1 MAVTRGAPRGWR
13 SRGTSNMASSM
24 RRHLLASTLFVGAH
38 LAALPAHAQVSQ
50 PAEAAPNVQDETA
63 EQPATDVIVTGSRIA
78 RPDLT
83 TASPVNV
90 VGQAEIQFRQPA
102 SADDL
107 LRSLPAVRPNLGR
120 GVNNGSDG
128 SSSIDLRGI
137 GTNRTLVLL
146 DGRRIVPF
154 GLDNV
159 VDTNVIPIALLERV
173 DVVTGGASTVYG
185 ADAVAGVVNFITRRN
200 FSGAEA
206 QAQYGISDRGDA
218 RQYKADLTIGSNLA
232 DDKGNVVIG
241 LGYTKSDELLTTN
254 RSIGTIPVSSVT
266 GLFSGSTASVPTIF
280 TSPNANAFFGS
291 TAGAQGV
298 IGGVINPTTGALER
312 ATAGNTYNSNIGT
325 YYSTPL
331 ERYNIFAQGRYEVTP
346 GVEVYSSAMYTR
358 SLVRLQ
364 LAPSATFTNT
374 YQLSLNNAYLPA
386 AARNQLCA
394 ARGITV
400 AACNT
405 AAAVRGGPGTA
416 GYLEIPV
423 IAQRRFTE
431 YGPRGN
437 PIESQQFQVQAGLRG
452 EIVSG
457 LKYDF
462 SAQYGETT
470 QNQDRENWGSFT
482 RVQQALRSY
491 RAADGTPTCTDTAN
505 GCVPLN
511 LFGAEGSITP
521 AMIGFF
527 DLDARIRRNTQLTV
541 VNGNITGDLGKFA
554 SPFASSPIGFNF
566 GGEYR
571 KIKAA
576 SFPDFPSQI
585 QGEVLGTGARTPPD
599 AGQYDVKEA
608 FGEIIVPL
616 VADVPFLY
624 RVTAEG
630 GVRYSDYS
638 TTGSSIT
645 WKAGGGIEPFQGF
658 KFRGM
663 YQKAVR
669 SPNISELFQS
679 QVQGLGNLTTD
690 PCQLALPTGNAG
702 LTALC
707 IATGAPAGTIGS
719 ISPPSST
726 QINVTTAGNALLD
739 VERARTYTLGAVI
752 SPNDMLPGFS
762 LTVDYFNIKVKDA
775 ITTPAQGDILNGC
788 YSAALNPSFAYNGF
802 CQLIQRNPLNGT
814 LNGAGETP
822 GVILGGSNLGVIQT
836 AGIDFGVSQRLPLD
850 ELGLNNAGALS
861 FGFNATW
868 LDYYH
873 FQATP
878 LSINRD
884 CTGYYSTNCTNPRP
898 NWKWNGRA
906 TYSLGGFD
914 ASVLWRHINSVQ
926 LEEYRATATTPLTTA
941 QPGGPNPAL
950 TGSSTL
956 VINGVTYTGVPTGG
970 IQPAFR
976 SIGAYD
982 YFDIALRYSVNDNL
996 DLSLTVDNITDKKPP
1011 LVGSGVGGTA
1021 FNSGNTFPTT
1031 YDVIGRY
1038 FTFGIRLKY

>member
-1 MAVTRGAPRGWR
+1 
-13 SRGTSNMASSM
+13 MASTI
-24 RRHLLASTLFVGAH
+24 RCALLASTLLAGVH
-38 LAALPAHAQVSQ
+38 LASPAAAQVSQ
-50 PAEAAPNVQDETA
+50 PAEATPPVREGTTEDGTA
-63 EQPATDVIVTGSRIA
+63 DVVVTGTRIA

-90 VGQAEIQFRQPA
+90 VSLQEIQFRQPA
-102 SADDL
+102 TADDL
-107 LRSLPAVRPNLGR
+107 LRTLPAIRPNLGR
-120 GVNNGSDG
+120 AVNNGSDG
-128 SSSIDLRGI
+128 SASIDLRGI
-137 GTNRTLVLL
+137 GTNRTLVLI
-146 DGRRIVPF
+146 DGRRVVPF
-154 GLDNV
+154 GLDNI
-159 VDTNVIPIALLERV
+159 VDTNVVPVALLERV
-173 DVVTGGASTVYG
+173 EVVTGGASTVYG

-200 FSGAEA
+200 FEGFAG

-218 RQYKADLTIGSNLA
+218 SQFKADLTIGSNLA

-241 LGYTKSDELLTTN
+241 LGYTKADELLTTN
-254 RSIGTIPVSSVT
+254 RAIGAFPISSVT
-266 GLFSGSTASVPTIF
+266 GLFSGSTAAVPTIF

-298 IGGVINPTTGALER
+298 IGGVINPATGALVR
-312 ATAGNTYNSNIGT
+312 ATAGDTFNSNIGT
-325 YYSTPL
+325 YYQTPID
-331 ERYNIFAQGRYEVTP
+331 RYNVFAQGRYELTP
-346 GVEVYSSAMYTR
+346 GIEAYASAMYTR
-358 SLVRLQ
+358 STVRLQ
-364 LAPSATFTNT
+364 LASSATFTNT
-374 YQLSLNNAYLPA
+374 YQLSLNNAFLPA

-394 ARGITV
+394 ARGITT

-405 AAAVRGGPGTA
+405 AAAVQGGAGTP

-437 PIESQQFQVQAGLRG
+437 PIRSEQFQVQAGFRG
-452 EIVSG
+452 EIVEG

-462 SAQYGETT
+462 SAQYGETS

-491 RAADGTPTCTDTAN
+491 RTPAGAAVCTDTTN

-541 VNGNITGDLGKFA
+541 VNGNITGDFGKFA
-554 SPFASSPIGFNF
+554 SPFASSPIGFNV
-566 GGEYR
+566 GAEYR
-571 KIKAA
+571 DIKAA

-599 AGQYDVKEA
+599 AGKYDVKEV

-630 GVRYSDYS
+630 GIRYSDYS
-638 TTGSSIT
+638 TTGGSTT

-669 SPNISELFQS
+669 SPNIQELFQS

-707 IATGAPAGTIGS
+707 IATGAPASTIGS

-726 QINVTTAGNALLD
+726 QINVTTSGNPNLD

-752 SPNDMLPGFS
+752 SPNDLLPGFS
-762 LTVDYFNIKVKDA
+762 LVVDYFNIKVTDA

-788 YSAALNPSFAYNGF
+788 YSAALNPGFENNGF
-802 CQLIQRNPLNGT
+802 CQLIRRNPLNGT

-822 GVILGGSNLGVIQT
+822 GVILGGSNLGVIET
-836 AGIDFGVSQRLPLD
+836 AGIDVGVTQRVPLSEFGL
-850 ELGLNNAGALS
+850 ENAGAIS

-878 LSINRD
+878 NSINRD

-898 NWKWNGRA
+898 EWKWNGRL
-906 TYSLGGFD
+906 TYSNGGFD
-914 ASVLWRHINSVQ
+914 ASVLWRHINGVR
-926 LEEYRATATTPLTTA
+926 LEEFRAVTTQPLTTP
-941 QPGGPNPAL
+941 QPGGPNPL
-950 TGSSTL
+950 LSGSSTV
-956 VINGVTYTGVPTGG
+956 VINGVTINNVPTAG
-970 IQPAFR
+970 IQPAYR
-976 SIGAYD
+976 SIDAYD
-982 YFDIALRYSVNDNL
+982 YFDLALRYSVSEHL
-996 DLSLTVDNITDKKPP
+996 DLSLTVDNLFDKKPP

-1031 YDVIGRY
+1031 YDVVGRY
-1038 FTFGIRLKY
+1038 FTFGTRLRF

>member
-1 MAVTRGAPRGWR
+1 MAV
-13 SRGTSNMASSM
+13 SM
-24 RRHLLASTLFVGAH
+24 RRHLLASTLIASAFIGANP
-38 LAALPAHAQVSQ
+38 ALAQVTT
-50 PAEAAPNVQDETA
+50 PAEATPPVQDDSTGSGL
-63 EQPATDVIVTGSRIA
+63 DVVVTGSRIA

-90 VGQAEIQFRQPA
+90 VNQQEIQLRQPA
-102 SADDL
+102 TAEEL
-107 LRSLPAVRPNLGR
+107 LRDLPSIRPNLGPA
-120 GVNNGSDG
+120 VNNGSDG
-128 SSSIDLRGI
+128 SSSLDLRGM

-154 GLDNV
+154 GLDNI
-159 VDTNVIPIALLERV
+159 VDTNVIPVALLERV

-200 FSGAEA
+200 FSGLDLS
-206 QAQYGISDRGDA
+206 AQYGVSERGDTP
-218 RQYKADLTIGSNLA
+218 RFKVDLTMGGNLA
-232 DDKGNVVIG
+232 DGKGNVVLGIG
-241 LGYTKSDELLTTN
+241 YQKNDELLTT
-254 RSIGTIPVSSVT
+254 RRDIGRIPVSSVT

-280 TSPNANAFFGS
+280 TSPSAGQIFPGQS
-291 TAGAQGV
+291 TAGIVGA
-298 IGGVINPTTGALER
+298 VINPTTGAFER
-312 ATAGNTYNSNIGT
+312 ATAGNTFNTNIGT
-325 YYSTPL
+325 YLQTPL
-331 ERYNIFAQGRYEVTP
+331 EKINLFTQARYEITP
-346 GVEVYSSAMYTR
+346 GIEAYASGMFTR
-358 SLVRLQ
+358 NTVRLQ
-364 LAPSATFTNT
+364 LASSATFTNT

-394 ARGITV
+394 ARGITT

-416 GYLEIPV
+416 GYIEIPV

-431 YGPRGN
+431 YGARGN
-437 PIESQQFQVQAGLRG
+437 PIESQQFQLQGGLRG
-452 EIVSG
+452 EIVKG

-470 QNQDRENWGSFT
+470 QNQDRENWGSFS

-491 RAADGTPTCTDTAN
+491 NNAAGTAVCTDTSN

-511 LFGAEGSITP
+511 LFGPEGSITP
-521 AMIGFF
+521 AMINFF
-527 DLDARIRRNTQLTV
+527 DLDARIRRKTQLTV
-541 VNGNITGDLGKFA
+541 VNGNITGDLGQFA
-554 SPFASSPIGFNF
+554 SPFASAPIGFNI

-599 AGQYDVKEA
+599 VGQYDVKEA
-608 FGEIIVPL
+608 FGEIIIPL

-630 GVRYSDYS
+630 GIRYSDYS
-638 TTGSSIT
+638 TTGGSTT

-669 SPNISELFQS
+669 SPNISELYQS
-679 QVQGLGNLTTD
+679 AVQGLGNLTTD
-690 PCQLALPTGNAG
+690 PCQANLPVGNAG

-707 IATGAPAGTIGS
+707 VATGAPASTIGS

-726 QINVTTAGNALLD
+726 QINVTTSGNANLQ
-739 VERARTYTLGAVI
+739 VERATTYTLGGVI
-752 SPNDMLPGFS
+752 SPNDLLPGFS

-775 ITTPAQGDILNGC
+775 ITQPGQGDILNGC
-788 YSAALNPSFAYNGF
+788 YSASLNPTFAYNAF

-822 GVILGGSNLGVIQT
+822 GVILGYSNLGRIET
-836 AGIDFGVSQRLPLD
+836 AGIDFGVSQRVPLAD
-850 ELGLNNAGALS
+850 LGLNNAGTLN

-878 LSINRD
+878 NSINRD
-884 CTGYYSTNCTNPRP
+884 CTAYYSTNCTNPRP
-898 NWKWNGRA
+898 EWKWNGRA
-906 TYSLGGFD
+906 TYTLGGFD
-914 ASVLWRHINSVQ
+914 ISLLWTHISRVS
-926 LEEYRATATTPLTTA
+926 LEPYRATVTTPLTTP

-950 TGSSTL
+950 TGSSTV
-956 VINGVTYTGVPTGG
+956 VINGTTYTGVPTAG
-970 IQPAFR
+970 IQPNFR
-976 SIGAYD
+976 SIPAYD
-982 YFDIALRYSVNDNL
+982 YFDLALHYSVNDNL
-996 DLSLTVDNITDKKPP
+996 DITLTVDNLFDKKPP

-1021 FNSGNTFPTT
+1021 FNNANTFPTT
-1031 YDVIGRY
+1031 YDPIGRY
-1038 FTFGIRLKY
+1038 FTFGTRLKF

>member
-1 MAVTRGAPRGWR
+1 
-13 SRGTSNMASSM
+13 MASPI
-24 RRHLLASTLFVGAH
+24 RRYLLASTLLMGAFT
-38 LAALPAHAQVSQ
+38 AASGASAQVTQ
-50 PAEAAPNVQDETA
+50 PAEAAPEVKEETTQQA
-63 EQPATDVIVTGSRIA
+63 DADVVVTGSRIA

-90 VGQAEIQFRQPA
+90 VSGAEIAFRQPA
-102 SADDL
+102 TADDL

-120 GVNNGSDG
+120 AVNNGSDG
-128 SSSIDLRGI
+128 SSSLDLRGI

-154 GLDNV
+154 GLDNI
-159 VDTNVIPIALLERV
+159 VDTNVIPVALLERV

-185 ADAVAGVVNFITRRN
+185 ADAVAGVVNFITKRN
-200 FSGAEA
+200 FTGFDAR
-206 QAQYGISDRGDA
+206 AQYGISERGDA
-218 RQYKADLTIGSNLA
+218 RQFKADLTIGANLA
-232 DDKGNVVIG
+232 DDRGNVVLG
-241 LGYTKSDELLTTN
+241 LGYTKAAELLTTN
-254 RSIGTIPVSSVT
+254 RASGTIPISSVT

-280 TSPNANAFFGS
+280 TSPNASAFFGS
-291 TAGAQGV
+291 TAGAQGI
-298 IGGVINPTTGALER
+298 IGGVINPTTGALDR

-325 YYSTPL
+325 YYQTPID
-331 ERYNIFAQGRYEVTP
+331 RYNVFAQGRYEITS
-346 GVEVYSSAMYTR
+346 GVEAYASAMYTR
-358 SLVRLQ
+358 SEVRLQ

-374 YQLSLNNAYLPA
+374 YQLSLNNAYLPT

-394 ARGITV
+394 ARGITA
-400 AACNT
+400 AACAT
-405 AAAVRGGPGTA
+405 AAAVRGGPGTP

-491 RAADGTPTCTDTAN
+491 NSAAGTPVCTDTSN

-527 DLDARIRRNTQLTV
+527 DLDARIRRKTRLTV
-541 VNGNITGDLGKFA
+541 VNGNITGDFGSFA
-554 SPFASSPIGFNF
+554 SPFASAPIGFNI

-571 KIKAA
+571 KIEAA

-599 AGQYDVKEA
+599 RGQYDVKEA

-616 VADVPFLY
+616 IADVPFLY

-630 GVRYSDYS
+630 GIRYSDYS
-638 TTGSSIT
+638 TTGGSTT
-645 WKAGGGIEPFQGF
+645 WKAGGSIEPVRGF

-690 PCQLALPTGNAG
+690 PCQLALPNGNAG

-707 IATGAPAGTIGS
+707 VATGAPASTIGS

-726 QINVTTAGNALLD
+726 QINVTTSGNPNLD
-739 VERARTYTLGAVI
+739 VERASTYTLGAVI
-752 SPNDMLPGFS
+752 AREDVLPGFS
-762 LTVDYFNIKVKDA
+762 LTVDYFNIKVTDA

-788 YSAALNPSFAYNGF
+788 YSAALNPTFAYNGF

-822 GVILGGSNLGVIQT
+822 GVILGGSNLGVIHT
-836 AGIDFGVSQRLPLD
+836 AGIDIGVAQRIPLED
-850 ELGLNNAGALS
+850 FGLNNAGALS
-861 FGFNATW
+861 IGFNATW

-878 LSINRD
+878 NSINRD
-884 CTGYYSTNCTNPRP
+884 CTGYYSTNCLNPRP
-898 NWKWNGRA
+898 EWKWNARA

-914 ASVLWRHINSVQ
+914 ASILWRHINRVD
-926 LEEYRATATTPLTTA
+926 LEPYRATATTPLTTA

-950 TGSSTL
+950 SGSSTV
-956 VINGVTYTGVPTGG
+956 VINGVTYTGVPTAG
-970 IQPAFR
+970 IQPGFR
-976 SIGAYD
+976 SIDAYD
-982 YFDIALRYSVNDNL
+982 YFDLALRFQVNDQL
-996 DLSLTVDNITDKKPP
+996 DLSLTVDNLLDKKPP
-1011 LVGSGVGGTA
+1011 IVGSGVGGTA

-1038 FTFGIRLKY
+1038 FTFGARVHF